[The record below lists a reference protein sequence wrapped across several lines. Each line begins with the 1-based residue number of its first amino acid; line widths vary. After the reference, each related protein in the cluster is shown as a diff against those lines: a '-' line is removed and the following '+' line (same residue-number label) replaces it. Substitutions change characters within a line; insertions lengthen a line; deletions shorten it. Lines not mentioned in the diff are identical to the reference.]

1 MAKVTFDG
9 ENLLIIVNAGITELD
24 VQIDLY
30 SDWKEWI
37 LLSDN
42 SKYLQAFS
50 GIGGEPI
57 GGGLFVGTTYLL
69 LNGWKIRPDEVNHTL
84 TLLGNL
90 FGDAGAE
97 IVQPTVGS
105 FIVAVQFRNSS
116 LAQGVATGGGV
127 GTPSQVAD
135 AVWDASL
142 AAHVAANTFGSTNQ
156 VAGSGLSS
164 SQVADA
170 VWDEVLTGATHNIT
184 NSAGKKLR
192 QAADT
197 VAYSG
202 TVNDAAAST
211 TSFVID
217 SGASAVDGFYK
228 DQTFVFTDGALDGQA
243 RIIATYTGTSRTV
256 TLDEALT
263 SAPVNGVGI
272 QIIADHIHPI
282 TQIAAA
288 VWDAALGSHIAS
300 GSFGEAVGAN
310 IKIDSATAVSLATT
324 LLKYQRNRT
333 RIDTT
338 AKTLTIYDDDDLTP
352 ITIFDLKDTGGSPSI
367 TEISERLPQ

>member
-135 AVWDASL
+135 AVWDA
-142 AAHVAANTFGSTNQ
+142 
-156 VAGSGLSS
+156 
-164 SQVADA
+164 
-170 VWDEVLTGATHNIT
+170 
-184 NSAGKKLR
+184 
-192 QAADT
+192 
-197 VAYSG
+197 
-202 TVNDAAAST
+202 
-211 TSFVID
+211 
-217 SGASAVDGFYK
+217 
-228 DQTFVFTDGALDGQA
+228 
-243 RIIATYTGTSRTV
+243 
-256 TLDEALT
+256 
-263 SAPVNGVGI
+263 
-272 QIIADHIHPI
+272 
-282 TQIAAA
+282 
-288 VWDAALGSHIAS
+288 ALGSHIAS